1 MSSELQLVA
10 DALAARLSR
19 SVAVDDPGL
28 CLLAHTE
35 HTGEVDRQRIESILR
50 RQASPEATAF
60 SYRLGAA
67 DSLDVFIEPPAPEI
81 GSTIGRI
88 GMPIR
93 YGDRLL
99 GFIWLLESEGPLTDT
114 VADAL
119 RKAAGDAGEIL
130 YREHLLGEL
139 GRRRERELVHDLLAD
154 DPARR
159 GKAAEHAIQEGHVV
173 AGPAVALVVTLDPS
187 NAARAA
193 DRRRLGI
200 ALGLDHVRRRVPA
213 GQLALHLDRP
223 DHGVLI
229 VTGSHSLPQTLGEHL
244 HERVAAGVGLDE
256 EHCWVGIGGL
266 QAALADVHAS
276 YTEALRAARTAQN
289 TRIIGQ
295 VVRHDQLGVYRVLA
309 ELPADLLRHSL
320 PPGLI
325 RLVEHGNASLVQ
337 TLETFLDNAG
347 HVSRT
352 AEQLHISRATLYYRL
367 RRIEEVA
374 DISLDNGDD
383 RLAVHLGL
391 KASRLMRLR

>member
-60 SYRLGAA
+60 SHRLGAA

-88 GMPIR
+88 GMPVR
-93 YGDRLL
+93 YEGRLL

-119 RKAAGDAGEIL
+119 RTAAGDAGAIL

-154 DPARR
+154 DPALR
-159 GKAAEHAIQEGHVV
+159 GKAAEQAIQEGHLV
-173 AGPAVALVVTLDPS
+173 AGPAVALVVTLEPP
-187 NAARAA
+187 NTATPA
-193 DRRRLGI
+193 DRHRLGI

-213 GQLALHLDRP
+213 GHLALHLDRP

-229 VTGSHSLPQTLGEHL
+229 VTGPHSPPQTLGGHL
-244 HERVAAGVGLDE
+244 HERVAAGAGLAG
-256 EHCWVGIGGL
+256 EHCWVGIGGP

-295 VVRHDQLGVYRVLA
+295 VVRHDQLGVYRLLT
-309 ELPADLLRHSL
+309 ELPANLLRHSL
-320 PPGLI
+320 PPGLD
-325 RLVEHGNASLVQ
+325 RLREHGNASLIH
-337 TLETFLDNAG
+337 TLEAFLDNAG

-374 DISLDNGDD
+374 DINLDNGDD
-383 RLAVHLGL
+383 RLAVHIGL
-391 KASRLMRLR
+391 KASRLM